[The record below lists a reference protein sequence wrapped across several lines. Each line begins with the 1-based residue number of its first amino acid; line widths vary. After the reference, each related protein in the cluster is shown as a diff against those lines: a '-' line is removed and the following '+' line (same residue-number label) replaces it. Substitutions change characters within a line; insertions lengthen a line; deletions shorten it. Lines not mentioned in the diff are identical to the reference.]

1 MLFGQLEHRDRG
13 IRGGIM
19 RKNYASTSMAI
30 VALAVSLSIA
40 CAQPESAEAPAESA
54 TTQNDGSQLI
64 KITNDD
70 YVEILQL
77 YARYSQAVDLIRD
90 DGSAY
95 SSNFTEDGVLKFGT
109 TEIKG
114 RAAIKEWA
122 NSKNKSSSD
131 NGQTFGLVWS
141 LGRHVITNVRV
152 IPIGPTTAQ
161 VIAYFTRRVADDVV
175 EKTPEGWLLKKRGPR
190 CGTEADH
197 AADPNIPVC

>member
-1 MLFGQLEHRDRG
+1 
-13 IRGGIM
+13 M
-19 RKNYASTSMAI
+19 RKNYAPTIIPI
-30 VALAVSLSIA
+30 VALAVSLLVA
-40 CAQPESAEAPAESA
+40 CAQPESVEAPAESA
-54 TTQNDGSQLI
+54 DATQNDGSQLI
-64 KITNDD
+64 EITNDD

-95 SSNFTEDGVLKFGT
+95 SANYTEDGVLKFGT

-122 NSKNKSSSD
+122 NSKNKSSPD
-131 NGQTFGLVWS
+131 NGQTPGLVWS
-141 LGRHVITNVRV
+141 LGRHIITNVQV
-152 IPIGPTTAQ
+152 IPIGPATAQ

-197 AADPNIPVC
+197 TADPNIPMC